1 MASQNNTGRQ
11 YSKLHSITMVATV
24 ALLANR
30 FAGYDGAHATSAG
43 AAHDSQGITESAAEV
58 GDAVS
63 VITGYSGLVEA
74 NEAIAFGA
82 FVKPA
87 ADGSGKAAVGTA
99 TDYCGRAL
107 GAATAAGQ
115 LIEVQPLPH
124 RHA

>member
-1 MASQNNTGRQ
+1 MGKQ
-11 YSKLHSITMVATV
+11 YDKCHAITKVAT
-24 ALLANR
+24 AAIAEAR
-30 FAGYDGAHATSAG
+30 FIGYDGAHATSAG
-43 AAHDSQGITESAAEV
+43 GAHDSQGISEYEAPIGGATSL
-58 GDAVS
+58 
-63 VITGYSGLVEA
+63 ITGYSGLVETS
-74 NEAIAFGA
+74 EAIAEGA

-107 GAATAAGQ
+107 GAAAGAGE